1 MDGDPYLSRGY
12 APSQTFLIRFPR
24 VLERLRHI
32 QPSFTGLVLA
42 VLALV
47 AVLFLRRL
55 LPADQRHRGKAPL
68 WFLVLSL
75 FFRAAATGAAA
86 AEATSLWGVF
96 NLLDI
101 LFLAFGITGVAG
113 MLVFDIA
120 IGHTNVRVPPILR
133 DLILAAVFVVIVM
146 SVLRKSG
153 VHLLSLVT
161 TSAVLTAV
169 IGLALQSTLANVF
182 AGLSLQLD
190 QTLRIGD
197 WIQMASHVGQIANIK
212 WRSTSIVTRDGD
224 TVIVPNGELLREAV
238 VNLCRPSGAHRRWI
252 RVGFAYRHPPN
263 EVRAIL
269 LAALGQVPG
278 VLSEPAPDCVP
289 QDFGDHAVVYA
300 LGYFVSDMARDFV
313 IDGEVRTR
321 VWYAAQRAGLE
332 IPFPVRSV
340 HMTEMSRDQGAL
352 AEERDFA
359 ECVLALSSI
368 DLFAPLT
375 ASDRA
380 LLAKGMKK
388 LRFAASEDIIRQGA
402 PGDSLYLILS
412 GEVGVNLAV
421 DGAVREVATLGPGH
435 FFGEMSL
442 MTGEPRKATC
452 QARSDVSCYLVDH
465 ASFQALL
472 ETKPSVAEEIST
484 LLGTRQLALE
494 GEREG
499 LSVEAA
505 ARRAAEAR
513 ARLLLRVRDFF
524 HLG

>member
-1 MDGDPYLSRGY
+1 
-12 APSQTFLIRFPR
+12 

-32 QPSFTGLVLA
+32 QPSYAGLVL
-42 VLALV
+42 LV
-47 AVLFLRRL
+47 ASLLVVLFLRRL
-55 LPADQRHRGKAPL
+55 LPASQRHRGKAPL
-68 WFLVLSL
+68 LFLILSL
-75 FFRAAATGAAA
+75 ILRLAATVAAVSD
-86 AEATSLWGVF
+86 ATSLWTVCH
-96 NLLDI
+96 LLDM
-101 LFLAFGITGVAG
+101 LFLAFGITGVCG

-120 IGHTNVRVPPILR
+120 LGHTRLRVPPILR
-133 DLILAAVFVVIVM
+133 DLIQAAVFAVIVM

-153 VHLLSLVT
+153 VNLLSLVT

-169 IGLALQSTLANVF
+169 VGLALQSTLSNVF

-197 WIQMASHVGQIANIK
+197 WIQMAAHVGQIATIK

-238 VNLCRPSGAHRRWI
+238 VNLCRPRGAHRRWV
-252 RVGFAYRHPPN
+252 RVGLAYRHPPN
-263 EVRAIL
+263 EVKAIL
-269 LAALGQVPG
+269 LAALGNVPG
-278 VLSEPAPDCVP
+278 VLSDPAPDCVP
-289 QDFGDHAVVYA
+289 GDFGDHAVIYA
-300 LGYFVSDMARDFV
+300 LGYWVEDIARDFA

-332 IPFPVRSV
+332 IPFPVRTV
-340 HMTEMSRDQGAL
+340 HMTEMSHDHGAL
-352 AEERDFA
+352 VEERDFA
-359 ECVLALSSI
+359 ECVLALASI

-375 ASDRA
+375 ASDRE

-388 LRFAASEDIIRQGA
+388 VRFAAAEEIIRQGD
-402 PGDSLYLILS
+402 PGDSLYLILQGLVAVQLS
-412 GEVGVNLAV
+412 V
-421 DGAVREVATLGPGH
+421 DGAVREVATLGPGD

-452 QARSDVSCYLVDH
+452 AARSDVSCYLVDH

-472 ETKPSVAEEIST
+472 DEKPSVAEEICA

-494 GEREG
+494 GQREG
-499 LSVEAA
+499 LTVEAA
-505 ARRAAEAR
+505 ARRAAEAK
-513 ARLLLRVRDFF
+513 ARLLSRIRDFF